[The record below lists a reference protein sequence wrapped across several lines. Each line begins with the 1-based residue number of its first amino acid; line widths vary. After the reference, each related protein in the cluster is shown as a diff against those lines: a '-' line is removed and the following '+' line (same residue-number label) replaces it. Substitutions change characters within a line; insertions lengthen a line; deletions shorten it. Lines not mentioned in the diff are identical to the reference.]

1 VRDGAD
7 EADAPVLLFDGVC
20 TLCNG
25 SVRWLIAHD
34 KRRVLRFAALESAA
48 AARLL
53 AAVGASGDGLDSVVL
68 LAGERVWTR
77 SAAAIE
83 VLCRLGFPW
92 SLAAVARILPRPIR
106 DALYDVVARHRYA
119 WFGREEQCLLPTP
132 ELKARFLE

>member
-1 VRDGAD
+1 VRDGAG
-7 EADAPVLLFDGVC
+7 EEDAPVLLFDGVC
-20 TLCNG
+20 TLCDG

-34 KRRVLRFAALESAA
+34 KRQLFRFAALESAA
-48 AARLL
+48 ATRLL
-53 AAVGASGDGLDSVVL
+53 AATGARGEGLDSVVL
-68 LAGERVWTR
+68 VVGTRLWTR

-92 SLAAVARILPRPIR
+92 SLAAAGGIIPRPIR

-119 WFGREEQCLLPTP
+119 WFGRQEQCLLPTP